1 MKNERLEALRKRIAE
16 RPPRVRVEQ
25 SQGFYLGWYIGEFIT
40 SNFLPCLSCD
50 NNTLRPVQI
59 SDEEQ
64 SEYNKL
70 SEDLCIDRVTRTTEG
85 WDKYISYRKILKK
98 KYLPETL
105 KCYVPNFVS
114 DDMEE
119 VKRGIRESLWDSDVC
134 SYQISKNED
143 IEIGEDPGEWCQRRI
158 ILKLS
163 EQD

>member
-1 MKNERLEALRKRIAE
+1 MKNERLEALRRRIAE
-16 RPPRVRVEQ
+16 HPPRERVEQ

-40 SNFLPCLSCD
+40 GHFLPGLSCD
-50 NNTLRPVQI
+50 DNTLVQIKI

-64 SEYNKL
+64 VEYDKL
-70 SEDLCIDRVTRTTEG
+70 SQDLTIDRVTRTPEG
-85 WDKYISYRKILKK
+85 WDKYISYRKMLKK

-134 SYQISKNED
+134 NYQISKNED
-143 IEIGEDPGEWCQRRI
+143 VEIGEEAGDWCQRLI
-158 ILKLS
+158 TLKLS
-163 EQD
+163 E